1 MLAGDFVTSESG
13 TGIVHCAP
21 AFGEDDFELCKKEG
35 VMRDGM
41 LREGAIPPSLLDNH
55 GCFDI
60 EDDPLKDIYFKD
72 ADKLITQRL
81 KKAGLLVYQGTI

>member
-1 MLAGDFVTSESG
+1 
-13 TGIVHCAP
+13 
-21 AFGEDDFELCKKEG
+21 
-35 VMRDGM
+35 MRDGM